1 MTVDT
6 RPVSP
11 PPAPRASRLRRR
23 SAQPRPARGPLPAS
37 TSAVLWGL
45 TAVSALA
52 LWAVLYPVLIGGLQ
66 EQDQQQRLFGRFRSQ
81 LSQATAPLSPTS
93 YGRPV
98 ALLDIPAAGLKGA
111 VVVEGTGG
119 RDLEAGPGHRR
130 DTVLP
135 GQVGTS
141 VVLGRSVAF
150 GAPFGRLPSLRP
162 GDRIVATTGQGV
174 FTYSV
179 DRLRRPGDLLPSPLG
194 AGQGRL
200 VLATSEGSGWRSGFA
215 PTSVLYVD
223 ASLKGK
229 AQPVGGPLGAP
240 VPASER
246 PMGTSTQPLL
256 ALVLWLEALVVA
268 VAGAVWPRSR
278 WGTWQS
284 WLVSVPVLLAIA
296 IGASGVGAQMLP
308 NLL

>member
-1 MTVDT
+1 M
-6 RPVSP
+6 S
-11 PPAPRASRLRRR
+11 
-23 SAQPRPARGPLPAS
+23 G
-37 TSAVLWGL
+37 
-45 TAVSALA
+45 LA
-52 LWAVLYPVLIGGLQ
+52 LWAVLYPVLVGGLQ
-66 EQDQQQRLFGRFRSQ
+66 EQAQQQRLFAELRSQ
-81 LSQATAPLSPTS
+81 LSKATAPLAPTS

-150 GAPFGRLPSLRP
+150 GGPFGNLPSLRP
-162 GDRIVATTGQGV
+162 GDRIVATTGQGS
-174 FTYSV
+174 FTYVV
-179 DRLRRPGDLLPSPLG
+179 DGLRRPGDLLPTPLA
-194 AGQGRL
+194 AGKGRL
-200 VLATSEGSGWRSGFA
+200 VLGTSEGSGWRSGFA
-215 PTSVLYVD
+215 PSSVLYVD
-223 ASLKGK
+223 ATLQGK

-246 PMGTSTQPLL
+246 PMGTSTAPLL
-256 ALVLWLEALVVA
+256 GLVLWLEALVAAVVGGIWLRARGGLWQAWLVA
-268 VAGAVWPRSR
+268 VPLLVAV
-278 WGTWQS
+278 G
-284 WLVSVPVLLAIA
+284 V
-296 IGASGVGAQMLP
+296 GASGVAAQLLP